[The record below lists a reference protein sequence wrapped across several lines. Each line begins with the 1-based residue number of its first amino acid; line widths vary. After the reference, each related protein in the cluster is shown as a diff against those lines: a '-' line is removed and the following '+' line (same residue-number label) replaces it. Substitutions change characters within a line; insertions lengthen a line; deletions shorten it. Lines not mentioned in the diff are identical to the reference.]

1 MFIVFIVKYHADK
14 VYTPIVTAL
23 KKYVSKHGTVLVPGA
38 ALCRLAWEISGAGY
52 EVEANEFTPLFST
65 VADAMFN
72 HADTT
77 SVLCPMMGNLTHNF
91 SLGNQF
97 FEMPTPVPAPHSK
110 DQCITLRMGD
120 FTSLYKSTG
129 PGHRQF
135 GAVVTCFFLDTA
147 RDVVDYLICISNM
160 LASGGVWINFGPLNY
175 MQRSRV
181 KLSWE
186 EIVLIAERIGFD
198 WETQNQVDVAYSL
211 QPGSKMYVEQHTC
224 MFSVAKKNSKNEH
237 S

>member
-1 MFIVFIVKYHADK
+1 M
-14 VYTPIVTAL
+14 
-23 KKYVSKHGTVLVPGA
+23 
-38 ALCRLAWEISGAGY
+38 W
-52 EVEANEFTPLFST
+52 
-65 VADAMFN
+65 
-72 HADTT
+72 
-77 SVLCPMMGNLTHNF
+77 
-91 SLGNQF
+91 QF

-147 RDVVDYLICISNM
+147 RDVVDYLICIRHCMLHLMSIPCFLSLTSFYVLLSSNM

-198 WETQNQVDVAYSL
+198 WETQNQVSTL
-211 QPGSKMYVEQHTC
+211 II
-224 MFSVAKKNSKNEH
+224 
-237 S
+237 